1 MLVNGTR
8 PEEPTSDVPDE
19 FLGCLTKSPEKAT
32 AYRVDPYFRHGARRV
47 SAAAVLPVTFVAI
60 KPDAIAGRRAV
71 TLADELVRSELT
83 VLGAW
88 RFRFTPALIRELWR
102 YQYNVA
108 SWARVEVVDLLLPS
122 SDGLLLL
129 LRDRRWSPAAL
140 PAACR
145 LAARKGPADPSRR
158 KPSDLRALLDAPT
171 PQFNFF
177 HTADEPADVVRELAA
192 IEVASGKPLLDAVAE
207 ERTSGEVAVENL
219 IEELYEE
226 TPAHDLDCESSWRR
240 LAVCGDGGFASL
252 ARRALRG
259 EGGGWSALLALFR
272 EKGVPGELLWDVLSV
287 ATAEMPHSL
296 PAGSRPVIPTFGAD
310 VSAWSGALA
319 V

>member
-1 MLVNGTR
+1 MLVNETR

-19 FLGCLTKSPEKAT
+19 FLNWLTKSPGKAA
-32 AYRVDPYFRHGARRV
+32 AYRVDPYFRHGARQV

-60 KPDAIAGRRAV
+60 KPDAIAGRRSL
-71 TLADELVRSELT
+71 TLVDELDRSEFT
-83 VLGAW
+83 VLDAW
-88 RFRFTPALIRELWR
+88 RFRLTPALIRELWR

-122 SDGLLLL
+122 SDSLLLL

-145 LAARKGPADPSRR
+145 LAARKGSADPSRR
-158 KPSDLRALLDAPT
+158 KPGDLRALLDAPT

-192 IEVASGKPLLDAVAE
+192 VEVALGKPVLGAVAE
-207 ERTSGEVAVENL
+207 ERTSARVAVEGL
-219 IEELYEE
+219 IEELYAE
-226 TPAHDLDCESSWRR
+226 TPAHDLDCEPSWRR
-240 LAVCGDGGFASL
+240 LAVCGDGEIASL

-272 EKGVPGELLWDVLSV
+272 EKGTPGELLWDVLAI

-296 PAGSRPVIPTFGAD
+296 PGSRSVIPTFGAD